1 MFFFFNFLSHGE
13 VFNELLSSQGH
24 ALVWGLA
31 DQRGVGPHGPT
42 VLLLMVTASLP
53 HPLISIVCRFHM
65 RVCVD
70 LLTVACVWCLSSVPD
85 LRDYRVWLGD
95 SFNRQEISIAH
106 VICGPEGS
114 SLALM
119 RLSQWV
125 PDDYAFTIFTSVI
138 LSLSLLGWNLIM
150 SCWCLLSVG
159 PPAPQTTSIQ
169 SSSL

>member
-1 MFFFFNFLSHGE
+1 MIDAIFTYDIAPVAASKSDLSLRLRFGSGVGKGVLTGFLEPLFLSHVE
-13 VFNELLSSQGH
+13 VFDELLSSQGH

-42 VLLLMVTASLP
+42 VLLLMVTAPLP
-53 HPLISIVCRFHM
+53 HPLTSIVCCFHM

-70 LLTVACVWCLSSVPD
+70 LLRVACVWCLSSVPD
-85 LRDYRVWLGD
+85 LRDYRVLLGD

-119 RLSQWV
+119 RLSQ
-125 PDDYAFTIFTSVI
+125 
-138 LSLSLLGWNLIM
+138 
-150 SCWCLLSVG
+150 
-159 PPAPQTTSIQ
+159 
-169 SSSL
+169 